1 VFIKLLVTLF
11 TYIVLCFIC
20 YLHPV
25 SKKREFKKNQRKK
38 IREKKREIAE
48 KVEEEER
55 GCIAVCLL
63 KNSVYIFRFL
73 VIYIPA
79 TLYLLSTSNHL
90 IFSIV
95 ASLV

>member
-1 VFIKLLVTLF
+1 
-11 TYIVLCFIC
+11 LCRVSFVIRT
-20 YLHPV
+20 PV
-25 SKKREFKKNQRKK
+25 SIRKGVKKIKEKNQRK
-38 IREKKREIAE
+38 EKRKNR

-73 VIYIPA
+73 GIYIPA

-90 IFSIV
+90 IFSTV